1 MMADFTVGHDS
12 YNLSLL
18 KKSSPCQLTLSK
30 KYRSHFEIIAEILDA
45 LKYDTGDKYSLMKRT
60 GINYA
65 QLKKYLT
72 SITKIGF
79 VEIRMRG
86 QQILYCA
93 TDRGQEFLRQYYVLL
108 GMLINT
114 YTLGEQHQS
123 IYQTAYA
130 PLKKS

>member
-1 MMADFTVGHDS
+1 MADFTVEHDS

-18 KKSSPCQLTLSK
+18 KKNSPCQLTLSK

-45 LKYDTGDKYSLMKRT
+45 IKYGSGDKYSLMKRT

-65 QLKKYLT
+65 QLKKYLA
-72 SITKIGF
+72 SIAKIGF
-79 VEIRMRG
+79 VEVRVRG
-86 QQILYCA
+86 QQILYCE
-93 TDRGQEFLRQYYVLL
+93 TERGLEFLKQYYVLL

-114 YTLGEQHQS
+114 YALTEQNQS

-130 PLKKS
+130 KVGRS